1 MVLKKNVMVCFVL
14 CVLAVSIL
22 LSYFSS
28 RTEVPVESDGV
39 TVSESTENTNL
50 SVFDAFLEVE
60 KEEVYDYIEK
70 QEVIGVIEYSDF
82 YYISTEENQFKV
94 LKDLELDSYLRL
106 YNYNPTRV
114 SSVGELTP
122 VQTKV
127 VINYDEFIIGLV
139 VYSLFIGIFGYTF
152 LCYVETRK
160 ATQPTK
166 PKQET
171 AKKKE
176 ESETPNIC
184 FDDVYGVEGLK
195 DDVNRIIDY
204 LKNKDKY
211 LKLGARPP
219 KGIILYG
226 PPGTGKT
233 LIAKAIAGESGVPF
247 YSAAGSDF
255 VEMYVGVGAKRVREL
270 YQKARKNAPCIVF
283 IDEVDAIAHKRG
295 NDNNSEDDKTIN
307 ALLKE
312 LDGFDGSSGVITI
325 CATNR
330 LDMLDSAFQRA
341 GRFDLKLAVNLP
353 DLKARY
359 EILKIHSKNKSFSED
374 VDLHELAAKTPGFSG
389 AELEALL
396 NESALSAA
404 GRNAEFIN
412 SEDLNEAFYKIILKG
427 NKKGVS
433 EINKVKKITAWHEA
447 GHTLATK
454 LLTDDKVPTVTIV
467 SSTSGAGG
475 VTFRA
480 PSETGMYSKNYLKSL
495 VKIMLAG
502 RAAEEIFLGN
512 EGEVTTGASED
523 IKQATNIIK
532 SYVCNYGMGSYGMI
546 DLEQF
551 NSVQNSIIKECS
563 ELSNELYKE
572 IKDLLIEKLEILN
585 NIAKKLIEK
594 ETLVEKEIDEIIEM
608 GCVEI

>member
-1 MVLKKNVMVCFVL
+1 MDFKKKTIIYFILGVLT
-14 CVLAVSIL
+14 
-22 LSYFSS
+22 LSSFFSYMGS
-28 RTEVPVESDGV
+28 RTEIPIDDDVSISETSENSDF
-39 TVSESTENTNL
+39 
-50 SVFDAFLEVE
+50 SVFDSF
-60 KEEVYDYIEK
+60 EEYDKDKAYKYIEEQK
-70 QEVIGVIEYSDF
+70 VIGVIEYDNY
-82 YYISTEENQFKV
+82 YYISTDSNQFKV
-94 LKDLELDSYLRL
+94 SKDLELDSYLRL
-106 YNYNPTRV
+106 YNYSAMKV
-114 SSVGELTP
+114 SSLGELAPIKT
-122 VQTKV
+122 QV
-127 VINYDEFIIGLV
+127 VVNYSDFLLRFFVYSFFIGLV
-139 VYSLFIGIFGYTF
+139 GFTLVNYIQMK
-152 LCYVETRK
+152 K
-160 ATQPTK
+160 ATSPTTTIVE
-166 PKQET
+166 PP
-171 AKKKE
+171 KKKE
-176 ESETPNIC
+176 EKETPKVC
-184 FDDVYGVEGLK
+184 FSDVYGVDGLK
-195 DDVNRIIDY
+195 DDINRIVDF

-211 LKLGARPP
+211 EKLGARPP

-233 LIAKAIAGESGVPF
+233 MIAKAIAGESGVPF

-341 GRFDLKLAVNLP
+341 GRFDLKLAVSLP
-353 DLKARY
+353 DLNARY
-359 EILKIHSKNKSFSED
+359 EILKIHSKNKSFGED

-396 NESALSAA
+396 NEGALLAA
-404 GRNAEFIN
+404 GRDGEYIN
-412 SEDLNEAFYKIILKG
+412 SNDLNEAFYKIILKG
-427 NKKGVS
+427 HKKGVS
-433 EINKVKKITAWHEA
+433 EINKIKKITAWHEA

-475 VTFRA
+475 VTFRT
-480 PSETGMYSKNYLKSL
+480 PSEMGMYSKGYLKSL
-495 VKIMLAG
+495 VKVMLAG
-502 RAAEEIFLGN
+502 RAAEEIYLGN
-512 EGEVTTGASED
+512 DEDITTGASED

-532 SYVCNYGMGSYGMI
+532 SYVCNYGMGSYGMV

-551 NSVQNSIIKECS
+551 NSVQNNILKECS
-563 ELSNELYKE
+563 DLNNELYNEVKE
-572 IKDLLIEKLEILN
+572 LLLDKFEILN
-585 NIAKKLIEK
+585 NLAKELVEK
-594 ETLVEKEIDEIIEM
+594 ETLIEKEIDEIIKM
-608 GCVEI
+608 GCVEL